1 MQGDVLT
8 RHNDFSVADKTPSQ
22 IHYPEMIPMIRKL
35 SI

>member
-8 RHNDFSVADKTPSQ
+8 TRNDFSVADKTPSQ